1 MRTQGFRA
9 AALDAAVAT
18 WRDRYAK
25 GDAKDELPATIIN
38 ICLKRLS
45 RALVPLASTARSCS
59 LWAPATFV
67 NEQPLSRR
75 AVGK

>member
-1 MRTQGFRA
+1 VRTQGFRA

-25 GDAKDELPATIIN
+25 AHAKDELPATIIN

-45 RALVPLASTARSCS
+45 RALVHRTELVPLGSCHRS
-59 LWAPATFV
+59 
-67 NEQPLSRR
+67 
-75 AVGK
+75 